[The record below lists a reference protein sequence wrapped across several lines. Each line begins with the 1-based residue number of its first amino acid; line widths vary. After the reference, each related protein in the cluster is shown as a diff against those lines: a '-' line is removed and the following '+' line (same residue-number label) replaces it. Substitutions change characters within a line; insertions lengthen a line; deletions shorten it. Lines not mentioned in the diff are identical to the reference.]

1 MALTDLWQSARE
13 TIKDKHIQQVIS
25 FAGNGKLTD
34 GGVTS
39 NEFRTYLSFVP
50 SDLLAQ
56 YASECLTSSFDQSGF
71 ALQDIVNQ
79 IGRRLSFDV
88 LDGAYRGKK
97 GLVGFDGIW
106 RSSFGS
112 DIIVEVKTTDAYRID
127 LGVLA
132 AYRSALIK
140 EGRISEKE
148 SSILIVVGR
157 QDTGDLEAQIRG
169 SRHAWDIRLI
179 SVEALIRLMQLKETV
194 EDLNVMRK
202 IGTILTPQEF
212 TKVDGIIDLVF
223 STAEDVS
230 QSSSEVV
237 IETNG
242 KVATIDQLN
251 LDVEGNGSEDANEV
265 SVGETIP
272 DKQQHALFHEQC
284 ITKIG
289 LQLQTTLLK
298 VSRSVYKSPDA
309 KTAVSCAISRKY
321 MRQKRSWYWFA
332 FHPYQQEQLQLAPQ
346 PYAAFGCGTEKTV
359 FLFPLNQLESW
370 LLGLNQTDNERRRYW
385 HVHITQNQGRWI
397 LQRRASYEN
406 IDITDYL
413 IR

>member
-1 MALTDLWQSARE
+1 MALIDLWQSARE

-34 GGVTS
+34 GGITS
-39 NEFRTYLSFVP
+39 SEFRAYLSFIP
-50 SDLLAQ
+50 SELLAQ
-56 YASECLTSSFDQSGF
+56 YATECLTSSFDQSGF

-97 GLVGFDGIW
+97 GFVGFDGIW
-106 RSSFGS
+106 KSSFGS

-140 EGRISEKE
+140 GGQISEKE

-179 SVEALIRLMQLKETV
+179 SVEALIRLMKLKETV
-194 EDLNVMRK
+194 EDLSVMRK

-230 QSSSEVV
+230 QGSSDVV

-242 KVATIDQLN
+242 KVTTIDQLN
-251 LDVEGNGSEDANEV
+251 LEIDGNGTEVGSEV
-265 SVGETIP
+265 SIGATIP
-272 DKQQHALFHEQC
+272 DKQQQALFHEQC
-284 ITKIG
+284 ITKVG
-289 LQLQTTLLK
+289 SQLQTNLVR

-309 KTAVSCAISRKY
+309 KIAVSCAISRKY
-321 MRQKRSWYWFA
+321 VRQKRSWYWFA
-332 FHPYQQEQLQLAPQ
+332 FHPYQEEQLQLVPHA
-346 PYAAFGCGTEKTV
+346 YAAFGCGTEKAV
-359 FLFPLNQLESW
+359 FLFPLEQLQSW
-370 LLGLNQTDNERRRYW
+370 LSGLNQTENEKRRYW
-385 HVHITQNQGRWI
+385 HVHITQNQGCWI
-397 LQRRASYEN
+397 LQRRAGFEN
-406 IDITDYL
+406 VDITDYL
-413 IR
+413 IK